1 MISGQGD
8 SASGTARL
16 HDGLTMTYSDS
27 ELEALLADVE
37 SDRVERKESWSGDAP
52 SAVRE
57 AVRAFA
63 NDLPDHQ
70 RPSVAF
76 VGARNDGM
84 PSGLAVTDQ
93 LLQTLGAI
101 KSDGNTVP
109 PPSLVVEKRV
119 LRGAEMAVVTVAPSD
134 APPVRYKGRTW
145 VRIGLRRGIATLQ
158 DERILSEKR
167 RFRDRTFDARPIA
180 SATLAD
186 LSRTRFDEEYLPQA
200 FSKDVLEANE
210 RSYAERLAAAK
221 MIASPD
227 EPMPTVAGI
236 LVIGT
241 SPRDFLSGAYV
252 QFLRIAGTEL
262 SEAITDEAEI
272 DGTVADVIRR
282 AEDKLDAH
290 NQAAVDI
297 ARQGTEA
304 SGDLVSLE
312 ILDASRRVTD
322 ARRVEF
328 ETVSSS

>member
-1 MISGQGD
+1 
-8 SASGTARL
+8 
-16 HDGLTMTYSDS
+16 
-27 ELEALLADVE
+27 
-37 SDRVERKESWSGDAP
+37 
-52 SAVRE
+52 
-57 AVRAFA
+57 
-63 NDLPDHQ
+63 
-70 RPSVAF
+70 
-76 VGARNDGM
+76 M

-290 NQAAVDI
+290 KQAAVDI